1 MGHGLWVSDMRAGNS
16 FKVSDIDAL
25 VIVPDRQL
33 CCFVEDRRYGASQP
47 PAYLENELDNL
58 TSRQIRW
65 FS

>member
-25 VIVPDRQL
+25 VTGPDRQL

-47 PAYLENELDNL
+47 PADLENELDNL

>member
-33 CCFVEDRRYGASQP
+33 CCIQHGRAW
-47 PAYLENELDNL
+47 
-58 TSRQIRW
+58 TI
-65 FS
+65 